1 MEAGDRL
8 FSPPTPPRS
17 PSYLRFRRRLF
28 TGIFLMAI
36 LAIAVVVTQLRTSY
50 VEREKALQSQTDHY
64 VKAMEAY
71 VVYSLQSVDLAM
83 IGFANAI
90 KVLPA
95 TQTPSRAAIGQLLSA
110 RAANFNVD
118 YWLSFIDTEG
128 NVVATSL
135 DIDVTNHNY
144 AERDYFQAHVNN
156 AHGNKPF
163 IGAPVRGKYTG
174 TKLFFISRRV
184 ENAKGEFIGVLVA
197 PLNVTRYAALFDN
210 SRFTTDISITL
221 LYRDGQVIARSPLFE
236 ESFARNLS
244 KSEVFEHARRAP
256 AGTYKAIGIID
267 GLHRTYS
274 YRVFDQFP
282 LVMLVGSSDAEAARQ
297 KNQSYLVAGTG
308 LVCLLC
314 LMLAGGMY
322 SLRTYSRQE
331 ERELRIRALLD
342 ESRTMEQQLRA
353 NEESMKLATL
363 LFHNIGESMLVTDA
377 EGRILTV
384 NPAFSLLSGYAED
397 ELIGHRS
404 YELTAGREGLEFFAR
419 MVHTIAQ
426 TGQWEGEVW
435 HHHKNGSE
443 YLAQI
448 RFDTVYDEYGHPFRY
463 VALLSDVTEK
473 KASEELIWRQAN
485 FDALTGLP
493 NRRMF
498 YERLRQEMKKSDRSK
513 LPMAV
518 LFVDLDHFKEV
529 NDTMGHDKGDLL
541 LKQVAE
547 RLIASMRG
555 TDVVARLGGDEFTGL
570 LGELR
575 NAADVTRTAQEILRQ
590 MSAPFDLDG
599 DGQHLAHISSSI
611 GITLYPKDG
620 NDVETLMKNADQ
632 AMYGAK
638 ESGRNRFQ
646 YYAPVYNVLDIH
658 KDSCE

>member
-1 MEAGDRL
+1 
-8 FSPPTPPRS
+8 
-17 PSYLRFRRRLF
+17 
-28 TGIFLMAI
+28 MAI
-36 LAIAVVVTQLRTSY
+36 LAITVVVSQVRTSY

-64 VKAMEAY
+64 VKAMEAH
-71 VVYSLQSVDLAM
+71 VAYSLQSVDLAM

-95 TQTPSRAAIGQLLSA
+95 TQTPSRAAISQLLSA

-118 YWLSFIDTEG
+118 YWLSFIDTAG

-135 DIDVTNHNY
+135 DIDVTNQNY
-144 AERDYFQAHVNN
+144 AERDYFKVHLNN
-156 AHGNKPF
+156 VLGHKPF
-163 IGAPVRGKYTG
+163 IGAPVVGKYTG
-174 TKLFFISRRV
+174 KKLFFISRRV

-197 PLNVTRYAALFDN
+197 PLNVLRYAAVFDN
-210 SRFTTDISITL
+210 SRFTADISITL
-221 LYRDGQVIARSPLFE
+221 LHRNGKIIARSPLFE
-236 ESFARNLS
+236 ESFARDLS
-244 KSEVFEHARRAP
+244 NSEVFDRVRKAP
-256 AGTYKAIGIID
+256 TGTYKAVGIID

-274 YRVFDQFP
+274 YRVFEQFP

-297 KNQSYLVAGTG
+297 KSQSYLVAGGG
-308 LVCLLC
+308 LICLLC

-342 ESRTMEQQLRA
+342 ESRSMEQQLRA
-353 NEESMKLATL
+353 NEESMKLAAL
-363 LFHNIGESMLVTDA
+363 LFHNIGEGMMVTDA

-384 NPAFSLLSGYAED
+384 NPAFSLLSGYTEQ
-397 ELIGHRS
+397 EVIGHRS
-404 YELTAGREGLEFFAR
+404 YELTVGREGFEFFAR
-419 MVHTIAQ
+419 MVHTIAH
-426 TGQWEGEVW
+426 TGQWDGEVW
-435 HHHKNGSE
+435 HQHKDGAQ
-443 YLAQI
+443 YLAEI
-448 RFDTVYDEYGHPFRY
+448 RFDTVHDEFGHPFRY

-485 FDALTGLP
+485 FDGLTGLP

-498 YERLRQEMKKSDRSK
+498 YERLRQEMKKADRSK

-518 LFVDLDHFKEV
+518 LFVDLDRFKEV
-529 NDTMGHDKGDLL
+529 NDTMGHDKGDIL
-541 LKQVAE
+541 LKKVAE
-547 RLIASMRG
+547 RLTASMRG

-599 DGQHLAHISSSI
+599 DGQHIAHISSSI
-611 GITLYPKDG
+611 GITLYPQDG

-638 ESGRNRFQ
+638 ESGRNRFE
-646 YYAPVYNVLDIH
+646 YYAPVHKVLDIH

>member
-1 MEAGDRL
+1 
-8 FSPPTPPRS
+8 
-17 PSYLRFRRRLF
+17 
-28 TGIFLMAI
+28 MAI
-36 LAIAVVVTQLRTSY
+36 LAITVVVSQVRTSY

-135 DIDVTNHNY
+135 DIDVAGQNY
-144 AERDYFQAHVNN
+144 AERDYFKAHLSN
-156 AHGNKPF
+156 ALGHKPF
-163 IGAPVRGKYTG
+163 IGAPVVGKYTG
-174 TKLFFISRRV
+174 KKLFFISRRV

-197 PLNVTRYAALFDN
+197 PLNVQRYAAVFDN
-210 SRFTTDISITL
+210 SRFTADISISL
-221 LYRDGQVIARSPLFE
+221 LHQDGKVIARSPLFE
-236 ESFARNLS
+236 ESFARDLS
-244 KSEVFEHARRAP
+244 NSEVFDRVRKAP
-256 AGTYKAIGIID
+256 TGTYKAVGIID

-282 LVMLVGSSDAEAARQ
+282 LVMLVGSSDAEASRQ
-297 KNQSYLVAGTG
+297 KNQSYLVAGAG
-308 LVCLLC
+308 LICLLC

-322 SLRTYSRQE
+322 SLRTYSRQD

-342 ESRTMEQQLRA
+342 ESRSMEQQLRA
-353 NEESMKLATL
+353 NEESMKLAAL
-363 LFHNIGESMLVTDA
+363 LFHNIGEGMMVTDA
-377 EGRILTV
+377 DGRILTV
-384 NPAFSLLSGYAED
+384 NPAFSLLSGYTEQ
-397 ELIGHRS
+397 EVIGHRS
-404 YELTAGREGLEFFAR
+404 YELTVGREGFEFFAR
-419 MVHTIAQ
+419 MVHTIEQ
-426 TGQWEGEVW
+426 TGQWDGEVW
-435 HHHKNGSE
+435 HQHKDGAQ
-443 YLAQI
+443 YLAEI
-448 RFDTVYDEYGHPFRY
+448 RFDTVHDEFGHPFRY

-518 LFVDLDHFKEV
+518 LFVDLDRFKEV

-547 RLIASMRG
+547 RLTASMRG

-599 DGQHLAHISSSI
+599 DGRHIAHISSSI
-611 GITLYPKDG
+611 GITLYPQDG
-620 NDVETLMKNADQ
+620 HDVETLMKNADQ

-638 ESGRNRFQ
+638 ESGRNRFE
-646 YYAPVYNVLDIH
+646 YYAPVHNVLDIH